1 MIHQQGIFPYVPKI
15 SRFLQDITNDA
26 DESND
31 RPNDAR
37 VAVVALCYQ
46 VMEADGVISESE
58 QKRLRELMETK
69 YGLHGTGLSNLIA
82 AGEEAGSEAVDFYR
96 FTSDVKRHLD
106 EDQRIKLIGLLWDI
120 AYADGSR
127 SEMEDNVVWRI
138 AELIGVSG
146 RDRVLERQEAL
157 KRASTTDEKDT
168 DTQ

>member
-1 MIHQQGIFPYVPKI
+1 MFEKI
-15 SRFLQDITNDA
+15 SRFLQEISGENDG
-26 DESND
+26 EET
-31 RPNDAR
+31 RPDDAR

-58 QKRLRELMETK
+58 QTRLRQLLQDKYELEGA
-69 YGLHGTGLSNLIA
+69 GLEKLIS

-106 EDQRIKLIGLLWDI
+106 EDQRVKLIGLLWDI

-146 RDRVLERQEAL
+146 RERVLERQAAL
-157 KRASTTDEKDT
+157 ARADIDDKGDTGDAGEK
-168 DTQ
+168 

>member
-1 MIHQQGIFPYVPKI
+1 MFERI
-15 SRFLQDITNDA
+15 SRFLQEISSEGDQGLA
-26 DESND
+26 E
-31 RPNDAR
+31 PNDAR

-46 VMEADGVISESE
+46 VMEADGVISASE
-58 QKRLRELMETK
+58 QNRLRELLEGI
-69 YGLHGTGLSNLIA
+69 YDVHGTSLDDLIS

-106 EDQRIKLIGLLWDI
+106 EDQRIRLIGLLWDI

-146 RDRVLERQEAL
+146 RDRVLERQAAL
-157 KRASTTDEKDT
+157 KRAAIDDEGDMGESAEE
-168 DTQ
+168 

>member
-1 MIHQQGIFPYVPKI
+1 MFEKI
-15 SRFLQDITNDA
+15 SRFLQDITSDA
-26 DESND
+26 PHGEP
-31 RPNDAR
+31 RPDDAR

-46 VMEADGVISESE
+46 VMEADGVISDSE
-58 QKRLRELMETK
+58 RKRLRELIESQ
-69 YGLHGTGLSNLIA
+69 YDLHGAGLEQLIS

-106 EDQRIKLIGLLWDI
+106 DDQRVRLIALLWDI

-146 RDRVLERQEAL
+146 RDRVLERQAAR
-157 KRASTTDEKDT
+157 KRAAIDDNG
-168 DTQ
+168 DMPGDD

>member
-1 MIHQQGIFPYVPKI
+1 MFEKI
-15 SRFLQDITNDA
+15 SRFLQDITTDA
-26 DESND
+26 EDGND

-58 QKRLRELMETK
+58 QKRLRELMENQ
-69 YGLHGTGLSNLIA
+69 YGLRGSGLDDLIA

-146 RDRVLERQEAL
+146 RDRVLERQDAL
-157 KRASTTDEKDT
+157 KRASISDEKDIN
-168 DTQ
+168 TQ

>member
-1 MIHQQGIFPYVPKI
+1 MFEKI
-15 SRFLQDITNDA
+15 SRFLQEITNEG
-26 DESND
+26 DEGQD

-58 QKRLRELMETK
+58 QKRLRELMEGQ
-69 YGLHGTGLSNLIA
+69 YGLKGPSLEELISE
-82 AGEEAGSEAVDFYR
+82 GEEAGSEAVDFYR

-146 RDRVLERQEAL
+146 RDRVLERQDAL
-157 KRASTTDEKDT
+157 KRASIADEKDAG
-168 DTQ
+168 TQ